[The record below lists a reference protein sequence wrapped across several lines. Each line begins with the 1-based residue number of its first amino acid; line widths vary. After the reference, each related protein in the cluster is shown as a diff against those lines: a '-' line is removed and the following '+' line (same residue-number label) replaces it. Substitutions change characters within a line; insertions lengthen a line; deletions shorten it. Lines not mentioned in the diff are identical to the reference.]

1 MVKSLLIKIKFL
13 PGFSLGIFGFS
24 LMLLFALG
32 IHAYN
37 LHHQIELLKHRLLTL
52 TQSSLRSQEAEML
65 IKSYASD
72 FEKFESCKFDH
83 PITQEDLQK
92 EIAHP
97 ITFGSVSSQD
107 QESTNKNLVYQEV
120 SISIPCLQDT
130 NVFTLLEQLM
140 EKGPGLFQIHTVTIH
155 RVSSLNEEM
164 LEKIAS
170 GKPQALFDGK
180 ITATWIHR

>member
-13 PGFSLGIFGFS
+13 PGISLGILGFS
-24 LMLLFALG
+24 LTLLGALG
-32 IHAYN
+32 IHA
-37 LHHQIELLKHRLLTL
+37 HHLQNQIEPLKHRLLML
-52 TQSSLRSQEAEML
+52 TQSSLRSQEAEVL
-65 IKSYASD
+65 IKSYAND
-72 FEKFESCKFDH
+72 FDKFESCRFEQ

-92 EIAHP
+92 EILHP
-97 ITFGSVSSQD
+97 ITFGGLSSL
-107 QESTNKNLVYQEV
+107 EPSNLIHQEV
-120 SISIPCLQDT
+120 SVSIPCLQDT
-130 NVFTLLEQLM
+130 HVFTVLEQLI
-140 EKGPGLFQIHTVTIH
+140 EKGPGLFHVHSVTIR